1 MSFGSNYNTSANEMM
16 KKFREY
22 GESIERKQREAEQV
36 QIEQLQSS
44 KNIEST
50 LEDIKNSMPEIISLV
65 RENNDTS
72 KEMFAL
78 FQEMNTIMTAQS
90 EEEAKNILETV
101 TEKAQHISDKG
112 EAAKNLYSYGKF
124 LFMCVKEDIKSRFGI
139 DLG

>member
-1 MSFGSNYNTSANEMM
+1 MSFGSNYNAGATEMM
-16 KKFREY
+16 RKLKEY
-22 GESIERKQREAEQV
+22 GESIERNRLKAEQV
-36 QIEQLQSS
+36 QIDQLQSS

-72 KEMFAL
+72 KEMFTL

-101 TEKAQHISDKG
+101 TEKAQNISDKG